1 MNDKLKLN
9 ILYYLLLILL
19 TIDIIL
25 FTYFVYSLNTQINEK
40 FVEVSYR
47 FVYLISSIGIIIT
60 GILNI
65 KFGITNLIN
74 NPTLQANTK
83 IIDTEGMIYNDLSL
97 LRFHINE
104 DPNEWLK
111 KYDLTKEEFAY
122 LLKSFSLSSTLY
134 RTSPNKKSLV
144 AEDSYRDRMFRTNSM
159 QKAWP
164 AIKVMLAN
172 KEFVKEMDTL
182 YNRYCKEKLE

>member
-19 TIDIIL
+19 ITDIIL
-25 FTYFVYSLNTQINEK
+25 FIYFVYNLNTQINEK
-40 FVEVSYR
+40 FVNIYYR

-74 NPTLQANTK
+74 NPRLQANTK
-83 IIDTEGMIYNDLSL
+83 IIDTEGMIYNDLNL

-111 KYDLTKEEFAY
+111 KYDLIKEEFAY

-134 RTSPNKKSLV
+134 STSPNKKSLDS
-144 AEDSYRDRMFRTNSM
+144 EDSYRDRMFRTNSM

-164 AIKVMLAN
+164 AIKIMLAN

-182 YNRYCKEKLE
+182 YNRYHKGKL